1 MAAGIW
7 TANILHANSRIAREY
22 VGMGATEMACDAR
35 TPAASARRSGSECS
49 MDPAECGHAVLPSS
63 DNLLERAFMARI
75 RADEYRE
82 ALAALQQE
90 FDARPDVIDL
100 KRRIERCEE
109 ERRQCI
115 AQAKAAGIS
124 KQGSFLLKIRTRKQ
138 RTVIPERFFARF
150 GAEAFVKC
158 STVAIGKAEALLGKG
173 AFDDCCEVE
182 VKDLGVSVEYVR
194 PEGSE

>member
-1 MAAGIW
+1 M
-7 TANILHANSRIAREY
+7 
-22 VGMGATEMACDAR
+22 
-35 TPAASARRSGSECS
+35 
-49 MDPAECGHAVLPSS
+49 S
-63 DNLLERAFMARI
+63 DVNLLERAFMARI

-82 ALAALQQE
+82 ALAKLREE
-90 FDARPDVIDL
+90 FESSPVVMEL
-100 KRRIERCEE
+100 NLSIERCEE

-124 KQGSFLLKIRTRKQ
+124 KQGSFLLKVRTRKT

-150 GAEAFVKC
+150 GAEAFVRC

-182 VKDLGVSVEYVR
+182 VKDLGATVEYVR
-194 PEGSE
+194 PEAGE

>member
-1 MAAGIW
+1 MTDI
-7 TANILHANSRIAREY
+7 
-22 VGMGATEMACDAR
+22 
-35 TPAASARRSGSECS
+35 
-49 MDPAECGHAVLPSS
+49 
-63 DNLLERAFMARI
+63 LERAFMARI

-90 FDARPDVIDL
+90 FDERPDVIEI

-115 AQAKAAGIS
+115 EQAKAAGIS

-173 AFDDCCEVE
+173 RSTTAVRSRSRI
-182 VKDLGVSVEYVR
+182 SVRRLSMCARGCRSDPRTPLRHVLR
-194 PEGSE
+194 RRHPGRSVFRRGI

>member
-1 MAAGIW
+1 VGAALMA
-7 TANILHANSRIAREY
+7 
-22 VGMGATEMACDAR
+22 D
-35 TPAASARRSGSECS
+35 
-49 MDPAECGHAVLPSS
+49 

-82 ALAALQQE
+82 ALAALQRE
-90 FDARPDVIDL
+90 FDERPDVIEI
-100 KRRIERCEE
+100 KRLIDRCEE

-115 AQAKAAGIS
+115 TQAKAAGIT
-124 KQGSFLLKIRTRKQ
+124 KQGSFRLKVRTRKT

-150 GAEAFVKC
+150 GAETFVKC

-182 VKDLGVSVEYVR
+182 VKETGVSVEYVR

>member
-1 MAAGIW
+1 MSDV
-7 TANILHANSRIAREY
+7 NI
-22 VGMGATEMACDAR
+22 
-35 TPAASARRSGSECS
+35 
-49 MDPAECGHAVLPSS
+49 
-63 DNLLERAFMARI
+63 LERAFMARI

-90 FDARPDVIDL
+90 FDERPDVIDL

-150 GAEAFVKC
+150 GAETFVRC
-158 STVAIGKAEALLGKG
+158 STVAIGKAEAEVGK
-173 AFDDCCEVE
+173 AALDECCEVE
-182 VKDLGVSVEYVR
+182 VKDIGTTVEYER

>member
-1 MAAGIW
+1 
-7 TANILHANSRIAREY
+7 
-22 VGMGATEMACDAR
+22 
-35 TPAASARRSGSECS
+35 
-49 MDPAECGHAVLPSS
+49 
-63 DNLLERAFMARI
+63 MARI

-82 ALAALQQE
+82 KLAKLREE
-90 FDARPDVIDL
+90 FESSPEVMEL
-100 KRRIERCEE
+100 NLSIERCEE

-115 AQAKAAGIS
+115 AQAQTEGVT
-124 KQGSFLLKIRTRKQ
+124 KQGSFRLKIRTRKQ

-173 AFDDCCEVE
+173 TFDDCCEVA
-182 VKDLGVSVEYVR
+182 VKDLGATVEYER